1 MSQKTPGAL
10 TKGIA
15 HELCR
20 LASKNTA
27 WRVYHDHG
35 GGSQRL
41 WAHVGDEPHTS
52 SDLGGVDVLLGDA
65 DSGEAIL
72 ILEIEESACP
82 PKRLLADV
90 CALALSDCVTTSS
103 DNQRYAVTP
112 RTELWVCYPANP
124 RGHQRERNAC
134 ALGRLLGSWRGP
146 FPFCVRLVESDGPQS
161 LAATVCAALCDWATR

>member
-1 MSQKTPGAL
+1 MSQKTLGAL

-15 HELCR
+15 DELRR
-20 LASKNTA
+20 LTSGNTT

-41 WAHVGDEPHTS
+41 WAHGGDRAHTS
-52 SDLGGVDVLLGDA
+52 SNLGGVDVLLGDA
-65 DSGEAIL
+65 ESGEAVL
-72 ILEIEESACP
+72 VLEIEESACP
-82 PKRLLADV
+82 PKRLLGDV
-90 CALALSDCVTTSS
+90 CALALCDGVTASS
-103 DNQRYAVTP
+103 DARRYALTP

-124 RGHQRERNAC
+124 DGHQRERNAR
-134 ALGRLLGSWRGP
+134 ALARLRESWSGP